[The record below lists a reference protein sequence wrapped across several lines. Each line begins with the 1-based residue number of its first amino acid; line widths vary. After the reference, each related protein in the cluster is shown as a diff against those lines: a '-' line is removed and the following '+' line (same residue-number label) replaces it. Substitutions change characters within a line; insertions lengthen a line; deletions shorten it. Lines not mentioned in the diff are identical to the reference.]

1 MNSELVAV
9 LERLLGARITL
20 SRSVTGGDI
29 NQAFRVELADG
40 RRIFVKANSSVPS
53 QLFELEAHGLEWLS
67 AAKAISVPRVVGV
80 GRCSSMGFLA
90 LEWIDVGARTAHF
103 DENLGRALSVLHRYS
118 PPCFGLDR
126 DNYIG
131 SLVQANPRCNEFA
144 EFYATQRL
152 IPQFELATSN
162 GLFDQAM
169 RARFDLLVQRLAS
182 VLGDP
187 ESPARLHGDLWSGNC
202 LCGSDGRAWL
212 IDPAVYGGHR
222 ELDLAMMRLF
232 GGFSER
238 TFDAYAESFPLGG
251 GYRER
256 VELMQ
261 LYPILVHV
269 NLFGGS
275 YVASA
280 RRVIGRYVG

>member
-1 MNSELVAV
+1 MNTELLAA

-20 SRSVTGGDI
+20 SRSVAGGDI
-29 NQAFRVELADG
+29 NQASRVELADG
-40 RRIFVKANSSVPS
+40 RTIFVKANSSAPPRM
-53 QLFELEAHGLEWLS
+53 FELEAHGLEWLS
-67 AAKAISVPRVVGV
+67 AAEAISVPRVVGV
-80 GRCSSMGFLA
+80 GRCSCMGFLA
-90 LEWIDVGARTAHF
+90 LEWIDVGARTARF
-103 DENLGRALSVLHRYS
+103 DEDFGRALSVLHRSS

-131 SLVQANPRCNEFA
+131 NLDQLNRRCSEFA

-152 IPQFELATSN
+152 IPQFELAARK

-169 RARFDLLVQRLAS
+169 RARFDRLIQRLAS
-182 VLGDP
+182 VLG
-187 ESPARLHGDLWSGNC
+187 EAEGPARLHGDLWSGNC
-202 LCGSDGRAWL
+202 LCGRDGRAWL

-238 TFDAYAESFPLGG
+238 TFDAYAESFPLAG

-256 VELMQ
+256 VALMQ

-280 RRVIGRYVG
+280 RRIIDRYVE